1 MKNQHQAPH
10 PTPITNHAK
19 SLYALYWD
27 NKPNLLL
34 LEDLKVHRG
43 EILLIREMIFPNDQ
57 VVSLLNGKPHLGYWV
72 GSCGMVRNASA
83 SLMMIPAKG
92 HRPKSP
98 KVKDG
103 IYDREGVF
111 TETAGNPYSCGW
123 CCALVKNMTNP

>member
-1 MKNQHQAPH
+1 MTIFNLVMKNQHQAPH

-57 VVSLLNGKPHLGYWV
+57 VVSLLNGKPQLGYWV
-72 GSCGMVRNASA
+72 GSCGMVRNVS
-83 SLMMIPAKG
+83 MQYM
-92 HRPKSP
+92 
-98 KVKDG
+98 
-103 IYDREGVF
+103 
-111 TETAGNPYSCGW
+111 AGCLFDDDPCKRSST
-123 CCALVKNMTNP
+123 KKPQSKRRHI